1 MKNRVLAAWERVS
14 LRAKLTTLSVGL
26 IGLLL
31 SVSSAG
37 TVALLSTYLQ
47 QNTDNLLV
55 ATANQLREE
64 NPLRIEIRVAT
75 GDLTLPALPSDYY
88 IAILDAD
95 GNQFLGLVSSTGGN
109 RTVPNLSSLDIE
121 AVMETG
127 GVPFDAEVEDP
138 N

>member
-1 MKNRVLAAWERVS
+1 MNNKVLAAWERIS

-47 QNTDNLLV
+47 QNTDNLLI

-75 GDLTLPALPSDYY
+75 GTL
-88 IAILDAD
+88 IT
-95 GNQFLGLVSSTGGN
+95 Q
-109 RTVPNLSSLDIE
+109 
-121 AVMETG
+121 
-127 GVPFDAEVEDP
+127 
-138 N
+138 